1 MFDPLKLSEM
11 EMPDYLYFTQHM
23 MKSIDGHPKP
33 VGAAPPS
40 FRVADKNTT
49 MLFGGVHVL
58 EDTSD
63 KTGFVVTPVPFVVS
77 GTQASLQWSHREA
90 LLNVCPEI
98 KMIFPSLHEPACFG
112 AHPDGAKCKST
123 ICALRDNVPGAGC

>member
-1 MFDPLKLSEM
+1 MIRILQTFDPLTLNEM

-23 MKSIDGHPKP
+23 MKSIENHQQRG
-33 VGAAPPS
+33 GGTS

-77 GTQASLQWSHREA
+77 GTQASLEWSHREA

-98 KMIFPSLHEPACFG
+98 KLIFPSLHEPGTYTVYMLSVF
-112 AHPDGAKCKST
+112 H
-123 ICALRDNVPGAGC
+123 NE